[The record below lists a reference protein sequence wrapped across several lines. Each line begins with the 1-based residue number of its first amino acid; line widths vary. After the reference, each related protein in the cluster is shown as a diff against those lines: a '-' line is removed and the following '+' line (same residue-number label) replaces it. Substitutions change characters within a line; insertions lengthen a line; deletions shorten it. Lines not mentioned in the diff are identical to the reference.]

1 MGKISQGVLIGYSD
15 LFGPSDK
22 TVEEIMSGINREMA
36 LRAICHLL
44 GPFLS
49 DNAVLERDLIT
60 SFFNSKNKKYRD
72 ELLFKISRIQSQS
85 KNVKIVNVKALL
97 FLFEVVFNLSS
108 DVENEFSVESE
119 VSFFN
124 AILIVNDKINLN
136 PPKSINLINEGKF
149 AEAVFSTSF
158 SNYDFNN
165 TDVQKIF
172 ITQVFKMNL
181 LFEYLKKSE
190 CGNILL
196 SKYINRFGIT
206 KLSDFVKALL
216 SFLGH
221 IIDNR
226 FTNKSIE
233 FIITDNLEY
242 NHLFLDELI
251 MNNEEGRFEE
261 DFKTIR
267 SNPIVKLK
275 NGNYL
280 IVYLPFVFECIF
292 KGMYFKLND
301 INNTLKTN
309 GEVPFYKDFRPIYCD
324 EFSEKTLMQSVLLRV
339 FKNKY
344 LSFSGDE
351 IKKCIKVKEPDF
363 YIRNG
368 KSVFLFES
376 KDVLIKKEVL
386 VSYDYHQYEKLLRE
400 KFMNSNENNKG
411 IIQLIN
417 CVKDLFDDKYK
428 FDSEMN
434 PERIEI
440 YPILVLHD
448 KVFDVPGLNFILN
461 TWFKIEVEKL
471 KNLGYNTSRVK
482 DLVVIDIDTLI
493 YYSAELYESSLN
505 FKVLLEKYIYSMS
518 RHRKHQNKLNS
529 FTSFSNFIASHF
541 NDRSKYFNK
550 VNLLNKIKTYLE

>member
-1 MGKISQGVLIGYSD
+1 
-15 LFGPSDK
+15 
-22 TVEEIMSGINREMA
+22 MA

-49 DNAVLERDLIT
+49 NNAVLERDLIT

-97 FLFEVVFNLSS
+97 FLFEIVFNLSS

-136 PPKSINLINEGKF
+136 PPKSTNLINEGKF

-324 EFSEKTLMQSVLLRV
+324 EFSEKTLMQSVLLSV

-386 VSYDYHQYEKLLRE
+386 VSYDYHKYEKLLRE

-550 VNLLNKIKTYLE
+550 ANLLNKIKTYLE

>member
-1 MGKISQGVLIGYSD
+1 MGKISHGVLIGYSD

-119 VSFFN
+119 VCFFN

-136 PPKSINLINEGKF
+136 PPKSTNLINEGKF

-196 SKYINRFGIT
+196 SKYINRFGIK

-324 EFSEKTLMQSVLLRV
+324 EFSEKTLMQSVLLSV

-351 IKKCIKVKEPDF
+351 IKKFIKVKEPDF

-386 VSYDYHQYEKLLRE
+386 VSYDYHLYEKLLRE

-461 TWFKIEVEKL
+461 TWFKIEVKKL

-518 RHRKHQNKLNS
+518 RNRKRQNKLNS

-541 NDRSKYFNK
+541 NNRSKYFNK

>member
-1 MGKISQGVLIGYSD
+1 MGKISHGVLIGYSD

-36 LRAICHLL
+36 LKAICHLL

-85 KNVKIVNVKALL
+85 KNVKIINVKALL
-97 FLFEVVFNLSS
+97 FLFEVVFNLNS
-108 DVENEFSVESE
+108 DVENEFSVQSE

-136 PPKSINLINEGKF
+136 PPKSTNLINEGKF

-324 EFSEKTLMQSVLLRV
+324 EFSEKILMQSVLLSV

-344 LSFSGDE
+344 
-351 IKKCIKVKEPDF
+351 
-363 YIRNG
+363 
-368 KSVFLFES
+368 
-376 KDVLIKKEVL
+376 
-386 VSYDYHQYEKLLRE
+386 
-400 KFMNSNENNKG
+400 
-411 IIQLIN
+411 
-417 CVKDLFDDKYK
+417 
-428 FDSEMN
+428 
-434 PERIEI
+434 
-440 YPILVLHD
+440 
-448 KVFDVPGLNFILN
+448 
-461 TWFKIEVEKL
+461 
-471 KNLGYNTSRVK
+471 
-482 DLVVIDIDTLI
+482 
-493 YYSAELYESSLN
+493 
-505 FKVLLEKYIYSMS
+505 
-518 RHRKHQNKLNS
+518 
-529 FTSFSNFIASHF
+529 
-541 NDRSKYFNK
+541 
-550 VNLLNKIKTYLE
+550 